1 MAGMEGPWAD
11 PSDFRQL
18 SDTRPQDPL
27 WDGAPCGSGPLS
39 SQSEGAELRP
49 LGTGLFA
56 SPSCYEVNLRGCLL
70 QALFV
75 NFSRP
80 PGSQEE
86 ENFVCRLGEIQ
97 VVDANSL
104 LTPLPQVQAVTVS
117 QVRWQP
123 AASEGESGPAGLR
136 LSCTLHWAYLLPHV
150 RCFRIHCCRGS
161 GGDSP
166 CRGPSEP
173 EKPTLLGL
181 AFVNRYRIVDLA
193 VAPAEPGRDG
203 RVEFL
208 VEPIPKEGF
217 LVPRAEWGRA
227 AMLYSTPRT

>member
-1 MAGMEGPWAD
+1 MEGPWAD

-49 LGTGLFA
+49 LVTGLFA

-97 VVDANSL
+97 VRDLREPAGARL
-104 LTPLPQVQAVTVS
+104 GLGWGICPAADEAERP
-117 QVRWQP
+117 P
-123 AASEGESGPAGLR
+123 AASAGPGGLGQR
-136 LSCTLHWAYLLPHV
+136 CGGWTLQGQAPSNQPWAL
-150 RCFRIHCCRGS
+150 G
-161 GGDSP
+161 P
-166 CRGPSEP
+166 C
-173 EKPTLLGL
+173 
-181 AFVNRYRIVDLA
+181 
-193 VAPAEPGRDG
+193 
-203 RVEFL
+203 
-208 VEPIPKEGF
+208 
-217 LVPRAEWGRA
+217 
-227 AMLYSTPRT
+227 

>member
-1 MAGMEGPWAD
+1 M
-11 PSDFRQL
+11 
-18 SDTRPQDPL
+18 
-27 WDGAPCGSGPLS
+27 
-39 SQSEGAELRP
+39 
-49 LGTGLFA
+49 
-56 SPSCYEVNLRGCLL
+56 
-70 QALFV
+70 
-75 NFSRP
+75 
-80 PGSQEE
+80 
-86 ENFVCRLGEIQ
+86 
-97 VVDANSL
+97 
-104 LTPLPQVQAVTVS
+104 PQVFTNDYAQKMDILLRKLGSNISAFPSPNRT
-117 QVRWQP
+117 RRTGAQP
-123 AASEGESGPAGLR
+123 SSRAPSPDY
-136 LSCTLHWAYLLPHV
+136 TLHWAYLLPHV

-181 AFVNRYRIVDLA
+181 AFVNRYRIVNLA

>member
-1 MAGMEGPWAD
+1 MRPSAPLLPPLARGDWGRGAGGGPCRA
-11 PSDFRQL
+11 R
-18 SDTRPQDPL
+18 
-27 WDGAPCGSGPLS
+27 
-39 SQSEGAELRP
+39 
-49 LGTGLFA
+49 
-56 SPSCYEVNLRGCLL
+56 
-70 QALFV
+70 
-75 NFSRP
+75 RP
-80 PGSQEE
+80 PTSPGLSGRAEPSL
-86 ENFVCRLGEIQ
+86 FWQ

-123 AASEGESGPAGLR
+123 AASEGESGLAGLR

-181 AFVNRYRIVDLA
+181 AFVNRYRIVNLA